1 MKDKMAAGD
10 DGGGDDDDNT
20 RGDVVKLLGEEILSD

>member
-1 MKDKMAAGD
+1 MAAGD

>member
-10 DGGGDDDDNT
+10 DDDDDDNT
-20 RGDVVKLLGEEILSD
+20 RGDVVKLL

>member
-1 MKDKMAAGD
+1 MKDKMAAGN
-10 DGGGDDDDNT
+10 DDDDT